1 MNYNYRT
8 KAFSIIEITIA
19 IAILMFLLLP
29 VFTMMTRGSKGTILN
44 RNEIL
49 AQQYASNYI
58 AYCNLQRFDSE
69 LIKETTEEKNVDK
82 LDIEKGGSKFAEID
96 KLEEGFKRFVTIKD
110 FPDSDEIPYKYK
122 VITVRVEWQQSGE
135 KSKRKVTMSGLVTEG

>member
-1 MNYNYRT
+1 MNYRYRT
-8 KAFSIIEITIA
+8 KAFSIVEITIA

-58 AYCNLQRFDSE
+58 AYCNLQPFNSE
-69 LIKETTEEKNVDK
+69 YLKETTEERNVPS
-82 LDIEKGGSKFAEID
+82 LDLKKGGSAFAVID
-96 KLEEGFKRFVTIKD
+96 KLEEGFSRFVSIKD
-110 FPDSDEIPYKYK
+110 FPDSHEIPYKYK

-135 KSKRKVTMSGLVTEG
+135 KTRRKVTMCGLVTEG

>member
-19 IAILMFLLLP
+19 IAVLMCLILP
-29 VFTMMTRGSKGTILN
+29 TFTMMTRGSKGTILN

-58 AYCNLQRFDSE
+58 AYCNLQPFDSD

-82 LDIEKGGSKFAEID
+82 LDVTRGGSVFAKID
-96 KLEEGFKRFVTIKD
+96 KLEEGFSRFVTIKD

-122 VITVRVEWQQSGE
+122 VITVRIEWQQSGE
-135 KSKRKVTMSGLVTEG
+135 KSKRKITMCGLVTEG